1 MRSIK
6 VLVFLLFAQSAIA
19 QSDTIV
25 VRDYTNIFITT
36 DQNGVINPVTDYS
49 KIDEAGFFLNGIP
62 NGTLRICNDDELFAW
77 VDGRLIMTI
86 KGCTLIDPKILF
98 EEASVD
104 SIFFSFSA
112 SPQFE
117 NFRCELIVFDDLLI
131 VKDEVSKP
139 RKVRDEFREFC
150 IITIIVLLVILGL
163 FAATFQGRLNFFIAR
178 TFSLKASA
186 YQFTNTSFFGR
197 ANLFMIVT
205 VCLTAAFEIIYI
217 DQKIVGSISTPL
229 RLGSYTMWWLTI
241 SFWLL
246 AFFFVKRVLT
256 QTISGLFK
264 MPKLRDWQL
273 FDLVN
278 FSGYF
283 VLILFIIILWDFILK
298 GQGDSWINSYF
309 SYYFICVLLLFALW
323 FIIKFVIN
331 SSYQKLLIISYLCAT
346 EIVPSILIMVWFLK

>member
-1 MRSIK
+1 
-6 VLVFLLFAQSAIA
+6 
-19 QSDTIV
+19 V
-25 VRDYTNIFITT
+25 VRDYTSIFITT

-49 KIDEAGFFLNGIP
+49 KIDKAGFFLNEIP
-62 NGTLRICNDDELFAW
+62 NGILRICNDDELFAW
-77 VDGRLIMTI
+77 ADGRLVLTA
-86 KGCTLIDPKILF
+86 KGCVLIDPKILF
-98 EEASVD
+98 EEATSD

-112 SPQFE
+112 SPKFE
-117 NFRCELIVFDDLLI
+117 NFRCELVVFDNQQV
-131 VKDEVSKP
+131 VKDEISKP
-139 RKVRDEFREFC
+139 RQVRDAFREFC
-150 IITIIVLLVILGL
+150 IITIIVLLITLGL
-163 FAATFQGRLNFFIAR
+163 FTATFRGRLNFFIAR
-178 TFSLKASA
+178 TFSLKVSA

-197 ANLFMIVT
+197 ANLFMIVI

-217 DQKIVGSISTPL
+217 NQKTVGSIGIPL
-229 RLGSYTMWWLTI
+229 QLAGYTMWWLSI
-241 SFWLL
+241 AIWLL
-246 AFFFVKRVLT
+246 AFFLVKRILT
-256 QTISGLFK
+256 HTISGLFK

-298 GQGDSWINSYF
+298 GQGDSWINPYF

-331 SSYQKLLIISYLCAT
+331 SSFQKLLIISYLCAT